1 MTVEELEGKLT
12 SIYHEFAETIS
23 ENETDEQIVARS
35 KEWFVKRLSEE
46 TDNKEAIDS
55 IANQLVG
62 CLKQAS
68 VLSNLEKE
76 KINKVWMCSGSTYTQ
91 VSSGYS
97 IEQSLPV
104 GIYSICLTMTGYHLD
119 RYADKFVFPYKMYGL
134 QNEFID
140 HVIKTYHATEGNLGI
155 MLTGTKGTGKTVT
168 AKELANKLN
177 LPIIIVKDMGDHNQS
192 MIEFLS
198 GIEGDCILF
207 LDEFEKNFSES
218 DSTILQIMDGVYNSK
233 YRRVFL
239 LTTNAMTINENMV
252 GRPSRIRYVKEFG
265 NLDLKVVNEY
275 LDDALQVPEARQ
287 DLLDF
292 IDSLTISTIDILK
305 TIVNEVNIHGIE
317 GLRRAKGFFNV
328 VTNEYDYS
336 CIRGYA
342 YAGEISADKNK
353 FSIEEFSKAVEERK
367 ALNEYYEYRRHNF
380 HNLSYY
386 YVSSDI
392 KFANLAVG
400 DDFYDDEIIAIDKKL
415 GIVVTKDDN
424 EINYY
429 WIKDPN
435 SKPSLYRRGA
445 YNSLVL

>member
-12 SIYHEFAETIS
+12 NIYHEFAETIS

-46 TDNKEAIDS
+46 TDNKEAIES

-76 KINKVWMCSGSTYTQ
+76 KMNKVWMCSGSTYTQ

-97 IEQSLPV
+97 VEQSLPV

-233 YRRVFL
+233 YRKVFL

-317 GLRRAKGFFNV
+317 GLRRA
-328 VTNEYDYS
+328 
-336 CIRGYA
+336 
-342 YAGEISADKNK
+342 
-353 FSIEEFSKAVEERK
+353 
-367 ALNEYYEYRRHNF
+367 
-380 HNLSYY
+380 
-386 YVSSDI
+386 SSMQ
-392 KFANLAVG
+392 
-400 DDFYDDEIIAIDKKL
+400 
-415 GIVVTKDDN
+415 
-424 EINYY
+424 
-429 WIKDPN
+429 
-435 SKPSLYRRGA
+435 
-445 YNSLVL
+445 